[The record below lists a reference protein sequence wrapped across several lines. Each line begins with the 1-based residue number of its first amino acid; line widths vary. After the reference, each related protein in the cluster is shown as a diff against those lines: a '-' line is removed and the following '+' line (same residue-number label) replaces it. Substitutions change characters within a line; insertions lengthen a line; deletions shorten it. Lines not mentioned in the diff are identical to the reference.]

1 MDTLLQDLRFAFRML
16 HKNPGFT
23 LVAALTLALGIGAN
37 TALFSAVNALLLRPL
52 PVEDIDHLVF
62 GMALREGYDPFGTSL
77 LEFELYRKEGRS
89 LASSGVGTPRQFTLL
104 SGDEPERLRGSA
116 VTADFLTT
124 VGVKPILGRV
134 FTPQEDRPGGE
145 SVALVSYEL
154 WRRLGADRRI
164 IGQTLQLEGRPT
176 LVVGVLPP
184 GFDMPY
190 SAEIWVPM
198 QIDIA
203 SLPLM
208 QRAATANEFVGRLN
222 RGVSLEQADA
232 ELKGLAGRLEREY
245 PQIRRGWSFGI
256 VPLRRQ
262 LLADLEGRT
271 HRSLLALSAAVGFLL
286 LLCCANVASLLLA
299 RGAAREG
306 EIAVRMSLGA
316 GRGRLIRQLLTES
329 LLLAALG
336 GGGGVLLAYWMQ
348 PLMVRLNPI
357 QAADLGSRLADFR
370 IDARV
375 LSFSLVTT
383 LLTGVICGLAPALKA
398 ARPTGLM
405 ALLKRREQRAGGA
418 SGGRLSLGMIVV
430 GEMAIAATLLFG
442 GGLMMQS
449 FRRLQGIE
457 LGFHPEN
464 LLMME
469 LPLSPLK
476 YAETGQQVEFMQ
488 QIEQRVMALP
498 GVVGA
503 GMTTN
508 VPMQRGVTLDSV
520 FEVEGRPPADPSN
533 VPITAHRLVSPGTL
547 QTLGVSLIR
556 GRMLDESDRAGSLP
570 VAVVSEELVRQSW
583 PGEDP
588 IGKRVRR
595 VRTGEKGPWMTVV
608 GVVANVKEDRYW
620 LRIDRPVWYLPYS
633 QQTFPLPVSIPLN
646 LLVRV
651 SGDPSLVA
659 KAVREAVRAAD
670 PAQPVAGAM
679 PMEEYLSDV
688 LVAERFSAVVMG
700 ALAALG
706 LLLAALGLYGVM
718 AYTVSLRTGEIGLRM
733 ALGARPRDVLGLVL
747 GRGVKLALGG
757 LTLGLCAAWALSRL
771 VASTLY
777 QVNATDPATFLAV
790 ALVLGV
796 VALLAC
802 YLPARR
808 AAKVDPMIALRCE

>member
-1 MDTLLQDLRFAFRML
+1 MDTLIQDLRFAFRML
-16 HKNPGFT
+16 LRNPGFT
-23 LVAALTLALGIGAN
+23 LVAGLTLSLGIGAN

-77 LEFELYRKEGRS
+77 LEFDLYKKEGRS
-89 LASSGVGTPRQFTLL
+89 LSSCGVGTPRQFTLL

-124 VGVKPILGRV
+124 LGVKPILGRV

-145 SVALVSYEL
+145 SVALMGHEL
-154 WRRLGADRRI
+154 WRRLGSDSHAVGR
-164 IGQTLQLEGRPT
+164 TLQLEGRPT
-176 LVVGVLPP
+176 TVVGVLPP
-184 GFDMPY
+184 GFNVPY

-198 QIDIA
+198 QVDIA
-203 SLPLM
+203 ALPLTH
-208 QRAATANEFVGRLN
+208 RAATANEFVGRLKS
-222 RGVSLEQADA
+222 GVSLEQAGA

-271 HRSLLALSAAVGFLL
+271 QRSLMALSAAVGFLL

-316 GRGRLIRQLLTES
+316 GRLRLIRQLLTES
-329 LLLAALG
+329 LLLAFLG
-336 GGGGVLLAYWMQ
+336 GAGGVLLAYWMQ

-375 LSFSLVTT
+375 LGFALLTT
-383 LLTGVICGLAPALKA
+383 LLTGAICGLAPALKA
-398 ARPTGLM
+398 ARPGGLM
-405 ALLKRREQRAGGA
+405 GLLKRREQRAGAA
-418 SGGRLSLGMIVV
+418 SGGRLSLGAIVV
-430 GEMAIAATLLFG
+430 GEVAIAATLLFG

-449 FRRLQGIE
+449 FRHLQGME
-457 LGFHPEN
+457 LGFRPEN
-464 LLMME
+464 LLTME

-476 YAETGQQVEFMQ
+476 YPDTGRQAEFMQ
-488 QIEQRVMALP
+488 QVVQRVQALP
-498 GVVGA
+498 GVVHA

-520 FEVEGRPPADPSN
+520 FEVEGHPPADPSN
-533 VPITAHRLVSPGTL
+533 VPITAHRLVSPGYM

-556 GRMLDESDRAGSLP
+556 GRMLDESDRADSLP
-570 VAVVSEELVRQSW
+570 VAVVSEEFVRQSW

-595 VRTGEKGPWMTVV
+595 VRSGEPGPWMTVV
-608 GVVANVKEDRYW
+608 GVVADVKEDRFW
-620 LRIDRPVWYLPYS
+620 LRIERPVWYLPFS
-633 QQTFPLPVSIPLN
+633 QQTFALPVNIPLN
-646 LLVRV
+646 LLVRA
-651 SGDPSLVA
+651 SGDPSLIA
-659 KAVREAVRAAD
+659 KAVREAVRATD
-670 PAQPVAGAM
+670 PGQPVAGVMALQ
-679 PMEEYLSDV
+679 EYLWDV
-688 LVAERFSAVVMG
+688 LIAERFSAVVMG
-700 ALAALG
+700 ALAAVG

-733 ALGARPRDVLGLVL
+733 ALGARPRDVLRLVL
-747 GRGVKLALGG
+747 KRGVTLALGG
-757 LTLGLCAAWALSRL
+757 LALGLGAAWALSRL

-777 QVNATDPATFLAV
+777 QVKATEPMTFLAV
-790 ALVLGV
+790 ALVLSG

-808 AAKVDPMIALRCE
+808 AARVDPMIALRIE